1 MAEESFDT
9 LSAARSLQA
18 AGIGDEQAAAI
29 VGAIRLAVSDLVTVE
44 RFEAGLAELRA
55 HVDSGFTELRAHF
68 DTGMSESRAENAR
81 ARVALAGFIVG
92 ANALMLTVAGFVL
105 AAVLSV

>member
-1 MAEESFDT
+1 M
-9 LSAARSLQA
+9 
-18 AGIGDEQAAAI
+18 
-29 VGAIRLAVSDLVTVE
+29 AVSDLVTVE

-92 ANALMLTVAGFVL
+92 ANAVMLTVAGFVL